1 MIHLE
6 NITKSFANGSEQMLA
21 LKGVSLHI
29 EAGEFIAIVG
39 QSGSGKSTLMNI
51 IGCLDTLTSGS
62 YKLGGKDIT
71 HFSPDELS
79 ELRLKKFGFIF
90 QRYNLI
96 SANNALENVALPAIY
111 AGSHKDERTARAL
124 ELLDMLG
131 LKGKEYQ
138 NPNKL
143 SGGQQQRVSIAR
155 ALMNGG
161 EILLCDE
168 PTGALDSASGEM
180 VLKILKELNAK
191 GHTIIMVTHDKGI
204 ASHANRIIEIKDGEI
219 ICDEKKDA
227 KLAKLEPPKLTYS
240 NNLSAL
246 KAELSE
252 SFAMSIGAIK
262 AHKLRSFLTM
272 LGIIIGITSV
282 ICVVALAKG
291 SQESIIE
298 SINKMGT
305 NTIQINPG
313 RGPGDRN
320 SAKVKR
326 FNVDDAKM
334 LEELD
339 FIDYASPIMTTGA
352 ELIYA
357 NKSST
362 GLARAGNEKILQI
375 SGVELQ
381 SGRNFT
387 KEDVLNSASVMIIDH
402 NTKKEF
408 FQTLKDDEVIGQNII
423 FAGHPFSIIGIAKKD
438 EGPFGD
444 TTLSVYLPYTTVTN
458 RLTGDYNLRQI
469 IVSIKNNINSQ
480 LAEQAISD
488 ILLARRGARDFHMR
502 NSDTILQTIKATT
515 DTMGLLISGV
525 ALISLLVGGIGVMNI
540 MLVSVIE
547 RTKEIGVRMAIGA
560 KGKNIMLQFLIEAV
574 LLCALGGAVGV
585 ALAFAIGW
593 LINLSGIVSMIFSL
607 SSVLVAFGIS
617 SAIGIIFGY
626 MPAKS
631 ASRLNPI
638 DALQRE

>member
-204 ASHANRIIEIKDGEI
+204 ASHANRIIEIKDGQI

-252 SFAMSIGAIK
+252 SLAMSIGAIK

-313 RGPGDRN
+313 RGPGDRH

-334 LEELD
+334 LEKLD
-339 FIDYASPIMTTGA
+339 FIDYASPIMATSA

-375 SGVELQ
+375 SGVDLQ

-387 KEDVLNSASVMIIDH
+387 KEDVLNSASVMIIDQ

-408 FQTLKDDEVIGQNII
+408 FQALKDDEVIGQNII
-423 FAGHPFSIIGIAKKD
+423 FAGHPFVIIGIAKKD

>member
-161 EILLCDE
+161 ELLLCDE

-204 ASHANRIIEIKDGEI
+204 ASHANRIIEIKDGQI

-298 SINKMGT
+298 SINKIGT
-305 NTIQINPG
+305 STIQINSG

-339 FIDYASPIMTTGA
+339 FIDYASPIMTTGE

-375 SGVELQ
+375 SGVELE

-387 KEDVLNSASVMIIDH
+387 KEDVLNSASVMIIDQ

-408 FQTLKDDEVIGQNII
+408 FQALKDDEVIGQNII

>member
-96 SANNALENVALPAIY
+96 SANNALDNVALPAIY
-111 AGSHKDERTARAL
+111 AGSQKDERTARAL

-204 ASHANRIIEIKDGEI
+204 ASHANRIIEIKDGQI

-298 SINKMGT
+298 SINKIGT
-305 NTIQINPG
+305 STIQINSG

-339 FIDYASPIMTTGA
+339 FVDYASPIMRANA

-362 GLARAGNEKILQI
+362 GIARAGNEKILQI
-375 SGVELQ
+375 SGVELE

-387 KEDVLNSASVMIIDH
+387 KEDVLNSASVMIIDQ

-408 FQTLKDDEVIGQNII
+408 FSALKDDEVIGQNII

>member
-204 ASHANRIIEIKDGEI
+204 ASHANRIIEIKDGQI

-227 KLAKLEPPKLTYS
+227 KLAKLKPPKLTYS

-252 SFAMSIGAIK
+252 SLAMSIGAIK

-334 LEELD
+334 LEKLD
-339 FIDYASPIMTTGA
+339 FVDYASPIMRANA

-375 SGVELQ
+375 SGVELE

-387 KEDVLNSASVMIIDH
+387 KEDVLNSASVMIIDQ

-408 FQTLKDDEVIGQNII
+408 FQALKDDDVIGQNII

>member
-204 ASHANRIIEIKDGEI
+204 ASHANRIIEIKDGQI
-219 ICDEKKDA
+219 ISDEKKDA
-227 KLAKLEPPKLTYS
+227 KLAKLKTPKLTYS

-298 SINKMGT
+298 SINKIGT
-305 NTIQINPG
+305 STIQINSG
-313 RGPGDRN
+313 RGPGDRH

-334 LEELD
+334 LEKLD
-339 FIDYASPIMTTGA
+339 FIDYASPIMATSA

-375 SGVELQ
+375 SGVDLQ

-387 KEDVLNSASVMIIDH
+387 KEDVLNSASVMIIDQ

-408 FQTLKDDEVIGQNII
+408 FQALKDDEVIGQNII

>member
-111 AGSHKDERTARAL
+111 AGSQKDERTARAL

-204 ASHANRIIEIKDGEI
+204 ASHANRIIEIKDGQI

-227 KLAKLEPPKLTYS
+227 KLAKLKTPKLTYS

-252 SFAMSIGAIK
+252 SLAMSIGAIK

-298 SINKMGT
+298 SINKIGT
-305 NTIQINPG
+305 STIQINSG
-313 RGPGDRN
+313 RGPGDRH

-334 LEELD
+334 LEKLD
-339 FIDYASPIMTTGA
+339 FIDYASPIMATSA

-375 SGVELQ
+375 SGVDLQ

-387 KEDVLNSASVMIIDH
+387 KEDVLNSASVMIIDQ

-408 FQTLKDDEVIGQNII
+408 FQALKDDEVIGQNII

>member
-96 SANNALENVALPAIY
+96 SANNALDNVALPAIY

-191 GHTIIMVTHDKGI
+191 GHTIIMVTHDKDI
-204 ASHANRIIEIKDGEI
+204 ASHANRIIEIKDGQI
-219 ICDEKKDA
+219 ISDEKKDA
-227 KLAKLEPPKLTYS
+227 KLAKLNTPKLTYS
-240 NNLSAL
+240 DNLSAL

-298 SINKMGT
+298 SINKIGT
-305 NTIQINPG
+305 STIQINSG

-339 FIDYASPIMTTGA
+339 FIDYASPIMATSA

-387 KEDVLNSASVMIIDH
+387 KEDVLNSASVMIIDQ

-408 FQTLKDDEVIGQNII
+408 FSALTDDEVIGQNII
-423 FAGHPFSIIGIAKKD
+423 FAGHPFVIIGIAKKD

-469 IVSIKNNINSQ
+469 IVSIKNNVNSQ

-488 ILLARRGARDFHMR
+488 ILLARRGARDFHMY

-560 KGKNIMLQFLIEAV
+560 KGQNIMLQFLIEAV

-585 ALAFAIGW
+585 ALAFIIGW

>member
-204 ASHANRIIEIKDGEI
+204 ASHANRIIEIKDGQI

-227 KLAKLEPPKLTYS
+227 KLAKLKTPKLTYS

-252 SFAMSIGAIK
+252 SLAMSIGAIK

-334 LEELD
+334 LEKLD
-339 FIDYASPIMTTGA
+339 FIDYASPIMATSA

-375 SGVELQ
+375 SGVELE

-387 KEDVLNSASVMIIDH
+387 KEDVLNSASVMIIDQ

-408 FQTLKDDEVIGQNII
+408 FQALKDDEVIGQNII

-585 ALAFAIGW
+585 ALAFTIGW

>member
-204 ASHANRIIEIKDGEI
+204 ASHANRIIEIKDGQI
-219 ICDEKKDA
+219 ISDEKKDA
-227 KLAKLEPPKLTYS
+227 KLAKLKTPKLTYS

-252 SFAMSIGAIK
+252 SLAMSIGAIK

-334 LEELD
+334 LEKLD
-339 FIDYASPIMTTGA
+339 FVDYASPIMGANA

-387 KEDVLNSASVMIIDH
+387 KEDVLNSASVMIIDQ

-408 FQTLKDDEVIGQNII
+408 FQALKDDEVIGKNII

-502 NSDTILQTIKATT
+502 NSDTIMQTIKATT

>member
-96 SANNALENVALPAIY
+96 SANNALDNVALPAIY

-204 ASHANRIIEIKDGEI
+204 ASHANRIIEIKDGQI

-375 SGVELQ
+375 SGVELE

-387 KEDVLNSASVMIIDH
+387 KEDVLNSASVMIIDQ

-408 FQTLKDDEVIGQNII
+408 FSSLKDDEVIGQNII

-574 LLCALGGAVGV
+574 ILCALGGAVGV

>member
-252 SFAMSIGAIK
+252 SLAMSIGAIK

-375 SGVELQ
+375 SGVELE

-387 KEDVLNSASVMIIDH
+387 KEDVLNSASVMIIDQ

-408 FQTLKDDEVIGQNII
+408 FQALKDDDVIGQNII

>member
-204 ASHANRIIEIKDGEI
+204 ASHANRIIEIKDGQI

-227 KLAKLEPPKLTYS
+227 KLAKLKPPKLTYS

-252 SFAMSIGAIK
+252 SLAMSIGAIK

-334 LEELD
+334 LEKLD
-339 FIDYASPIMTTGA
+339 FVDYASPIMRANA

-362 GLARAGNEKILQI
+362 GIARAGNEKILQI
-375 SGVELQ
+375 SGVELE

-387 KEDVLNSASVMIIDH
+387 KEDVLNSASVMIIDQ

-408 FQTLKDDEVIGQNII
+408 FQALKDDEVIGQNII

>member
-204 ASHANRIIEIKDGEI
+204 ASHANRIIEIKDGQI

-252 SFAMSIGAIK
+252 SLAMSIGAIK

-334 LEELD
+334 LEKLD
-339 FIDYASPIMTTGA
+339 FVDYASPIMGANA

-375 SGVELQ
+375 SGVELE

-387 KEDVLNSASVMIIDH
+387 KEDVLNSASVMIIDQ

-408 FQTLKDDEVIGQNII
+408 FQALKDDEVIGKNII

-502 NSDTILQTIKATT
+502 NSDTIMQTIKATT

>member
-6 NITKSFANGSEQMLA
+6 NITKSFVNGNEQMLA

-204 ASHANRIIEIKDGEI
+204 ASHANRIIEIKDGQI
-219 ICDEKKDA
+219 ISDEKKDA
-227 KLAKLEPPKLTYS
+227 KLAKLKTPKLTYS

-252 SFAMSIGAIK
+252 SLAMSIGAIK

-334 LEELD
+334 LEKLD
-339 FIDYASPIMTTGA
+339 FVDYASPIMRANA

-375 SGVELQ
+375 SGVELE

-387 KEDVLNSASVMIIDH
+387 KEDVLNSASVMIIDQ

-408 FQTLKDDEVIGQNII
+408 FQALKDDEVIGQNII

-469 IVSIKNNINSQ
+469 IVSIKNNVNSQ

-488 ILLARRGARDFHMR
+488 ILLARRGARDFHMY

>member
-204 ASHANRIIEIKDGEI
+204 ASHANRIIEIKDGQI

-252 SFAMSIGAIK
+252 SLAMSIGAIK

-375 SGVELQ
+375 SGVELE

-387 KEDVLNSASVMIIDH
+387 KEDVLNSASVMIIDQ

-408 FQTLKDDEVIGQNII
+408 FQALKDDEVIGQNII

-593 LINLSGIVSMIFSL
+593 LIDFFGIVSMIFSL

>member
-96 SANNALENVALPAIY
+96 SANNALDNVALPAIY

-204 ASHANRIIEIKDGEI
+204 ASHANRIIEIKDGQI

-227 KLAKLEPPKLTYS
+227 KLAKLKTPKLTYS

-252 SFAMSIGAIK
+252 SLAMSIGAIK

-387 KEDVLNSASVMIIDH
+387 KEDVLNSASVMIIDQ

-408 FQTLKDDEVIGQNII
+408 FQALKDDEVIGQNII

-469 IVSIKNNINSQ
+469 IVSIKNNVNSQ

>member
-96 SANNALENVALPAIY
+96 SANNALDNVALPAIY

-204 ASHANRIIEIKDGEI
+204 ASHANRIIEIKDGQI

-227 KLAKLEPPKLTYS
+227 KLAKLKTPKLTYS

-252 SFAMSIGAIK
+252 SLAMSIGAIK

-298 SINKMGT
+298 SINKIGT
-305 NTIQINPG
+305 STIQINSG

-375 SGVELQ
+375 SGVELE

-387 KEDVLNSASVMIIDH
+387 KEDVLNSASVMIIDQ

-408 FQTLKDDEVIGQNII
+408 FQALKDDEVIGQNII

-469 IVSIKNNINSQ
+469 IVSIKNNVNSQ

>member
-204 ASHANRIIEIKDGEI
+204 ASHANRIIEIKDGQI

-227 KLAKLEPPKLTYS
+227 KLAKLKPPKLTYS

-252 SFAMSIGAIK
+252 SLAMSIGAIK

-334 LEELD
+334 LEKLD
-339 FIDYASPIMTTGA
+339 FVDYASPIMRTSA

-375 SGVELQ
+375 SGVELE

-387 KEDVLNSASVMIIDH
+387 KEDVLNSASVMIIDQ

-408 FQTLKDDEVIGQNII
+408 FQALKDDEVIGQNII